1 MQAMGKATERI
12 KSSNTIQEEKSVEGM
27 SGPYIYMIFTHII
40 STVYVADQHCTSEGS
55 APA

>member
-12 KSSNTIQEEKSVEGM
+12 KSSNTIQEESVEGM

-40 STVYVADQHCTSEGS
+40 STEYVADQHCNSEGS